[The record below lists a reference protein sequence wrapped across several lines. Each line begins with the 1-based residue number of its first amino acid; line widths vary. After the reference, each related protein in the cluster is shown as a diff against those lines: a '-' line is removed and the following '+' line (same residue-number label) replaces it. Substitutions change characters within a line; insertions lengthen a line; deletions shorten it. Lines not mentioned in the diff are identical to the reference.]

1 MLDGMVDASTSIQ
14 RRAVTIQT
22 SPKLDCPEMA
32 GSYPSL
38 DEAPASDM
46 FGRKGSGPLS
56 GLLVADFG
64 RVLAGPYCTML
75 LADMGATVVKI
86 ESPDGDET
94 RAWKP
99 PVREGESTY
108 YLSINRNKGSIALDL
123 RDGDDRR
130 IAQDIARR
138 ADVMVENF
146 KPNSLERFGLDY
158 ESVAVTNPEVIYASI
173 TGFGTAGGASLPGY
187 DLLVQAL
194 SGLMSLTGAP
204 DTPAYRSGVAV
215 FDVITGLHA
224 AIGILAALHERG
236 RTGRGQRIEVN
247 LMSSALSGM
256 VNQTAGYLLSGT
268 VPARLGNE
276 HPSIYPYEPLPTGAG
291 DIVIAIGNDPQF
303 RKLCHALD
311 LTELSLDPRFAT
323 APARSLNREEL
334 RPALQAALT
343 RASSAEWFDIL
354 TGAGIP
360 CAPVNDVRQGLDFA
374 QSIGLDPV
382 VTIGEGSEAIST
394 VRNPI
399 TFSQTPVSYDLVPPA
414 HDGHRGQ
421 VLAWL
426 EARHGA
432 TAAQQ
437 QPAPATQ
444 RKVQR

>member
-1 MLDGMVDASTSIQ
+1 MVDASTSIQ

-22 SPKLDCPEMA
+22 SPNLDWPEMA
-32 GSYPSL
+32 GNYSPL
-38 DEAPASDM
+38 DEAPASDV

-56 GLLVADFG
+56 GVLVADFG

-99 PVREGESTY
+99 PVRDGESTY

-123 RDGDDRR
+123 RDEDDRR
-130 IAQDIARR
+130 IAQDIAQR

-146 KPNSLERFGLDY
+146 KPNCLERYGLDY
-158 ESVAVTNPEVIYASI
+158 DSVAKTNPEVIYASI

-224 AIGILAALHERG
+224 AIGILAALHERAQ
-236 RTGRGQRIEVN
+236 TGRGQQIEVN

-268 VPARLGNE
+268 VPTRLGNE
-276 HPSIYPYEPLPTGAG
+276 HPSIYPYEPLPTGEG

-303 RKLCHALD
+303 RKLCQTLD
-311 LTELSLDPRFAT
+311 LPQLSLDARFAT

-334 RPALQAALT
+334 RPVLQAALSK
-343 RASSAEWFDIL
+343 ASSTEWFDVL
-354 TGAGIP
+354 TRAGIP
-360 CAPVNDVRQGLDFA
+360 CAPINDVRQGLDFA
-374 QSIGLDPV
+374 ERIGLEPV
-382 VTIGEGSEAIST
+382 VTIGEGRDAIPT

-399 TFSQTPVSYDLVPPA
+399 TFSETPVSYDLVPPA
-414 HDGHRGQ
+414 HDGNRDQ

-426 EARHGA
+426 ETGKQTKTHRR
-432 TAAQQ
+432 
-437 QPAPATQ
+437 PASASQ

>member
-1 MLDGMVDASTSIQ
+1 
-14 RRAVTIQT
+14 VTIQT
-22 SPKLDCPEMA
+22 SPNLDWPEMA
-32 GSYPSL
+32 GTCASA
-38 DEAPASDM
+38 DEAPALDV

-99 PVREGESTY
+99 PVRDGESTY

-123 RDGDDRR
+123 RDEDDRR
-130 IAQDIARR
+130 IAQDIAQR

-158 ESVAVTNPEVIYASI
+158 QSVAKTNPEVIYASI

-224 AIGILAALHERG
+224 AIGILAALNERT
-236 RTGRGQRIEVN
+236 RTGRGQQIEVN

-268 VPARLGNE
+268 VPTRLGNE
-276 HPSIYPYEPLPTGAG
+276 HPSIYPYEPLPTGEG

-303 RKLCHALD
+303 RKLCQALD
-311 LTELSLDPRFAT
+311 LTELSLDARFAT

-334 RPALQAALT
+334 RPLLQGALIKG
-343 RASSAEWFDIL
+343 SSTEWFDVL

-360 CAPVNDVRQGLDFA
+360 CAPINDVRQGLDFA
-374 QSIGLDPV
+374 ERIGLDPV
-382 VTIGEGSEAIST
+382 VTIGEGRDAVPT

-399 TFSQTPVSYDLVPPA
+399 TFSETPVSYDLVPPA
-414 HDGHRGQ
+414 HDANREQ
-421 VLAWL
+421 VLTWL
-426 EARHGA
+426 ETRQETTGALAR
-432 TAAQQ
+432 
-437 QPAPATQ
+437 PAPTSQ

>member
-1 MLDGMVDASTSIQ
+1 MPDAMVDTSTSIQ
-14 RRAVTIQT
+14 RRVVTIQT
-22 SPKLDCPEMA
+22 SPKIDWPEA
-32 GSYPSL
+32 GNCTSPS
-38 DEAPASDM
+38 DASASDI

-99 PVREGESTY
+99 PVRDGESTY

-123 RDGDDRR
+123 RDEDDRR

-146 KPNSLERFGLDY
+146 KPNSLDRYGLDY
-158 ESVAVTNPEVIYASI
+158 KSVAETNPEVIYASI

-204 DTPAYRSGVAV
+204 DSPAYRSGVAV

-224 AIGILAALHERG
+224 AIGILAALNERA
-236 RTGRGQRIEVN
+236 RTGCGQQVEVN

-268 VPARLGNE
+268 VPTRLGNE
-276 HPSIYPYEPLPTGAG
+276 HPSIYPYEPLPTGKG

-303 RKLCHALD
+303 RKLCHTLD
-311 LTELSLDPRFAT
+311 LPQLSLDPRFAT

-334 RPALQAALT
+334 RPLLQAALV
-343 RASSAEWFDIL
+343 RRSSAEWFDVL
-354 TGAGIP
+354 TQSGIP
-360 CAPVNDVRQGLDFA
+360 CAPINDVRQGLDFA
-374 QSIGLDPV
+374 ERIGLDPI
-382 VTIGEGSEAIST
+382 VTIGEGTDAIPT

-399 TFSQTPVSYDLVPPA
+399 TFSETPVSYDLVPPA
-414 HDGHRGQ
+414 HDANREQ

-426 EARHGA
+426 EAGHPS
-432 TAAQQ
+432 TAQRR
-437 QPAPATQ
+437 PASASQ